1 MNNYISNLIA
11 GGFSLFV
18 NLTTLQAGLTLE
30 LPKLS
35 LHMQVVL
42 SDDHGVILP
51 RQVATL
57 KTGDQVKFSRPDKTE
72 YIGIVTE
79 IQESQEHL
87 KIFGKLTND
96 PNTGFGFGLSKGGVF
111 AGAIISE
118 NSDEIY
124 TLEFSM
130 EHKGY
135 IFLKSFLH
143 KKQKA

>member
-1 MNNYISNLIA
+1 MKRYTDNLLA
-11 GGFSLFV
+11 AGFSLFL
-18 NLTTLQAGLTLE
+18 NLSTLNAGLTLE
-30 LPKLS
+30 LPKLT
-35 LHMQVVL
+35 LHMQVIL

-51 RQVATL
+51 RQVAIL
-57 KTGDQVKFSRPDKTE
+57 KTGDQVKFCRPDKTE
-72 YIGIVTE
+72 YTGIVTE
-79 IQESQEHL
+79 IQETPEHL

-111 AGAIISE
+111 AGAIVSE

-143 KKQKA
+143 KKQGA